1 MTLTHKLLYIEKF
14 NTSSIY
20 TIFEYVNKY
29 ANSNVESNDCCG
41 KTLCNVLSG
50 SETEL
55 QFDKAMKKLGGNTI
69 NVYDYTIVNNNDS
82 SGKPIK
88 TDIHMD
94 IAILSENNLCQMY
107 SIATRLQMRFIYS
120 NIAKSLVDLYTIH
133 QHVDFINYRVK
144 ILLFGD
150 PNNTYIQAMKY
161 LLNMYPNVVIT
172 FTTSCNNN
180 DDNVD
185 NYDIIYYAQSSDNI
199 CSLEEDIC
207 EIEKMAKSDT
217 FIIYRLPDCNM
228 NNEKLQNMKIC
239 SLYKKQT
246 QNDIYVR
253 MSLIYVC
260 LFNLLDNTFDTLEYN
275 YLNQLQS
282 EIHHW

>member
-1 MTLTHKLLYIEKF
+1 
-14 NTSSIY
+14 
-20 TIFEYVNKY
+20 
-29 ANSNVESNDCCG
+29 
-41 KTLCNVLSG
+41 
-50 SETEL
+50 
-55 QFDKAMKKLGGNTI
+55 
-69 NVYDYTIVNNNDS
+69 
-82 SGKPIK
+82 
-88 TDIHMD
+88 
-94 IAILSENNLCQMY
+94 
-107 SIATRLQMRFIYS
+107 
-120 NIAKSLVDLYTIH
+120 
-133 QHVDFINYRVK
+133 
-144 ILLFGD
+144 
-150 PNNTYIQAMKY
+150 MKY

-180 DDNVD
+180 DDN
-185 NYDIIYYAQSSDNI
+185 YDIIYYAQSSDNI
-199 CSLEEDIC
+199 CSLEEDIH